1 MSVWKGV
8 EKSLSRGNNIQEGH
22 YAERSWASL
31 LATPLQPF
39 QVEALVDKS
48 DGVYLNKSSMH
59 GALLK
64 RPKLYLHIGVE
75 GTSSSDLLTESLV
88 EDIDQLKS
96 DGNNVAVHG
105 KWDGGIYGFP
115 NIDRLGSCMWS
126 DINKNMFPEHLK
138 EVTICPDI
146 ALSDLTSFMKRSVKE
161 S

>member
-1 MSVWKGV
+1 MNVSPV
-8 EKSLSRGNNIQEGH
+8 LIIQEGTKVQCMVR
-22 YAERSWASL
+22 YYNTQKTQILSPYS
-31 LATPLQPF
+31 
-39 QVEALVDKS
+39 
-48 DGVYLNKSSMH
+48 N
-59 GALLK
+59 
-64 RPKLYLHIGVE
+64 IGVE